1 MVVKLI
7 EMATSQE
14 VVVHI
19 NREDVVL
26 IEVVVEVIIKVRDK
40 RMILKIWIMKLLE
53 ISKKQQ
59 TMITPPNLIEE
70 VEEDHIV
77 VAVVVVPQEEEVE
90 VEIVVATRDQII
102 HMLEKLNLM
111 KTESR

>member
-1 MVVKLI
+1 MVVKLK

-26 IEVVVEVIIKVRDK
+26 IEVVVEVITKVRDK

-53 ISKKQQ
+53 ISKKPQ
-59 TMITPPNLIEE
+59 TTITPPNLKEE

-90 VEIVVATRDQII
+90 VEIVVATPDQII
-102 HMLEKLNLM
+102 HMLEKLNSM